1 MVRSVEGRKQT
12 RDNTLWVVSELYYP
26 ELTSTGYY
34 LTTIAE
40 SLAKD
45 RKVKVLAGQPTYSA
59 RGQHAPKHELRN
71 GVEIIRA
78 WGTTLDKNVL
88 PFRLLNMV
96 TLAISIF
103 FKALFQFRLHDQ
115 VLVVTN
121 PQSLPVTTALAAL
134 LRGASYSLL
143 VHDSYP
149 EILIAVG
156 ALKPDSFIVTTIN
169 FINRWV
175 YKHTSRIIVM
185 GRDMND
191 LFLQKTA
198 GLDVPIVTIPNWA
211 ELDVVHPV
219 ERKKSKLLNDLGLSE
234 KLVFMFAGN
243 LGHPIDVETLV
254 GAAERLGDVPNI
266 HFIFIGSGAKRK
278 WLEERVRLQALS
290 NVTIL
295 DERPRSEQQNFLN
308 ACDIC
313 LVALVRGMKGAAMP
327 SKTYNIMAA
336 GKPILALTESGS
348 ELARMIDEENMGWWV
363 TPGDPDA
370 LCTLVKY
377 ISDNREDLTKRG
389 KMARSAAMAKYS
401 LQTAFEAYRRALE

>member
-1 MVRSVEGRKQT
+1 MDRSIEGRKVS
-12 RDNTLWVVSELYYP
+12 RENTLWVVTELYYP

-40 SLAKD
+40 SLAGD

-59 RGQHAPKHELRN
+59 RGHHAPKNELRN

-88 PFRLLNMV
+88 PFRLLNMF
-96 TLAISIF
+96 TLAMSIF
-103 FKALFQFRLHDQ
+103 FKALFQFRLRDQ

-134 LRGASYSLL
+134 LRGANYSLL

-169 FINRWV
+169 YINRWV
-175 YKHTSRIIVM
+175 YKHAAGIIVM

-198 GLDVPIVTIPNWA
+198 GLDIPIVTIPNWA
-211 ELDVVHPV
+211 ELDSVYPA
-219 ERKKSKLLNDLGLSE
+219 EREKNKLLSDLGLSE

-243 LGHPIDVETLV
+243 LGHPIDVKTLV
-254 GAAERLGDVPNI
+254 EAAERLVDVPTI

-278 WLEERVRLQALS
+278 WLEDRVRLQGLS

-295 DERPRSEQQNFLN
+295 DERPRSEQQEFLS
-308 ACDIC
+308 ACDVG
-313 LVALVRGMKGAAMP
+313 LVALIRGMKGAAMP

-336 GKPILALTESGS
+336 GKPILALAESGS
-348 ELARMIDEENMGWWV
+348 EIARMIDEEDMGWSV

-370 LCTLVKY
+370 LCTVVKY
-377 ISDNREDLTKRG
+377 ISEHREDLPERG
-389 KMARSAAMAKYS
+389 KRARSAAMAKYS
-401 LQTAFEAYRRALE
+401 LQTALEAYRRALK

>member
-1 MVRSVEGRKQT
+1 VEGRKVT
-12 RDNTLWVVSELYYP
+12 SDNTLWVVSELYYP

-59 RGQHAPKHELRN
+59 RGQQAPKHELRN

-88 PFRLLNMV
+88 PFRLLNMI
-96 TLAISIF
+96 TLATSIF
-103 FKALFQFRLHDQ
+103 FKALFQFRLRDQ

-121 PQSLPVTTALAAL
+121 PQSLPVTAALAAL
-134 LRGASYSLL
+134 LRGASYNLL
-143 VHDSYP
+143 VHDTYP
-149 EILIAVG
+149 ETLVAVG
-156 ALKPDSFIVTTIN
+156 ALRPNSFIVTTID

-175 YKHTSRIIVM
+175 YKHAARIIVM

-191 LFLQKTA
+191 LFLQKTD

-211 ELDVVHPV
+211 ELDSVYPAAR
-219 ERKKSKLLNDLGLSE
+219 EKSKLLNDLGLSE

-254 GAAERLGDVPNI
+254 DAAERLVDIPTI

-278 WLEERVRLQALS
+278 WLEYRVRHQALR

-295 DERPRSEQQNFLN
+295 DERPRSEQREFLN
-308 ACDIC
+308 ACDVG
-313 LVALVRGMKGAAMP
+313 LVALIPGMKGAAMP

-348 ELARMIDEENMGWWV
+348 ELARMIDEEDMGWWV
-363 TPGDPDA
+363 SPGDPDA
-370 LCTLVKY
+370 LCALVKY
-377 ISDNREDLTKRG
+377 ISDNREDLPRRG
-389 KMARSAAMAKYS
+389 KKARSAAMAKYS
-401 LQTAFEAYRRALE
+401 LPTAMEAYRRALE